1 MEAALVC
8 SVLAVGVLAAGC
20 NDPNKARLA
29 MLENQ
34 NAQLASEQGQLMSDL
49 QRARDAAAQARR
61 EAEMFRAQRA
71 ATPEPPAEW
80 KGVSGGAMT
89 SIPGSLL
96 FDSGKATLIA
106 GAREKLDKIADTI
119 LSEFAN
125 KDVYV
130 FGHTDAQPIQHS
142 KWRDNRHLS
151 SERRRRLP
159 PDPGHQSRALHR
171 RRGGPVSTG
180 RRGGQRPAESPR
192 RNLRRQRFDDGP
204 SLGRPLS

>member
-151 SERRRRLP
+151 SER
-159 PDPGHQSRALHR
+159 ALVVVDYLQT
-171 RRGGPVSTG
+171 RGISPE
-180 RRGGQRPAESPR
+180 RCIAAAAGQFRPAVEGVNARQNR
-192 RNLRRQRFDDGP
+192 RVEIYAVSGLTMD
-204 SLGRPLS
+204 RP